1 MSRAKSIRG
10 EESNPENKTKLNKD
24 TFKKSLRIFK
34 YIKPYLWYFVLAM
47 LFLVAGSLIFMAL
60 MGLPGEMANVATG
73 NPTTKK

>member
-10 EESNPENKTKLNKD
+10 EASNPENKAKLNKD

-60 MGLPGEMANVATG
+60 MGLPAISTD
-73 NPTTKK
+73 

>member
-1 MSRAKSIRG
+1 MSKGNSNRG
-10 EESNPENKTKLNKD
+10 IDSNSETKTKLNKD

-60 MGLPGEMANVATG
+60 MGLPAISTD
-73 NPTTKK
+73 